1 MRIRN
6 RNEKTPRRQAPQRY
20 FALAPLAREYERL
33 GSVLSQGGP
42 ERRVPVYQNAV
53 QLRRTLADK
62 DQKER
67 GVATLS
73 RKAKTYLKQLRLRL
87 EKAPPKPRSLDLN
100 CFLGTREPRHAVLA
114 D

>member
-1 MRIRN
+1 MRTRSRN
-6 RNEKTPRRQAPQRY
+6 GK
-20 FALAPLAREYERL
+20 ALVDKHPNNILRSSPLAREYERL

-42 ERRVPVYQNAV
+42 ERRVRVYQNAV

-73 RKAKTYLKQLRLRL
+73 RKAKTYLKQLSLRL
-87 EKAPPKPRSLDLN
+87 ENRGVWTN